1 MRNYFIFLI
10 FVSSIALSACGHEE
24 TVVQEDAEDFEASEE
39 LVAELNNAAFATFV
53 FPVNQR
59 RSNELDSFDPEGMD
73 YAIAVKQEFDFAQ
86 IMSLVQDLDAANE
99 KAKSLFPNVHYCDD
113 LDFLKEYVSNIVEIG
128 DKSQIRL
135 FTDEMCKSIDNA
147 GLSTERTLDLK
158 AMMAIAENSYSLWI
172 IEEK

>member
-24 TVVQEDAEDFEASEE
+24 TVVQEDADSLETSQE
-39 LVAELNNAAFATFV
+39 LVTDLNDAAFAAFI
-53 FPVNQR
+53 FPANHR
-59 RSNELDSFDPEGMD
+59 KSNEFDLFNPEGMD

-86 IMSLVQDLDAANE
+86 MMSLVQDLDAANE

-147 GLSTERTLDLK
+147 GLSSERTLDLK